1 MKARI
6 LLLLVLIAIS
16 FSTASA
22 APQQHSAVMYLNEAC
37 GHCGVYANE
46 LKEFLSSKGIDAEIK
61 YVINDPAMRA
71 ELDALNKKLAIPPSM
86 QGHMTVS
93 IDEKLVLEGHIPIAL
108 LDGYFKKYPNF
119 DFPSIILFQD
129 SMDPTTITSYRV
141 LGADGKIRECDIDVQ
156 IANCAKSGKII
167 DSLQASLPYVVL
179 TTGLLAGL
187 HPCTIAVLLFFIAF
201 LFTIRRTRIGIFKVG
216 GAYILG
222 IFLAYLLIG
231 LGLLQAFVVSSE
243 PHFFAKIAGIFVIG
257 LGLLNIVDFFR
268 KGSLINLG
276 LPKAS
281 LQTIKDLI
289 HKASV
294 PSAFALGVLVGI
306 CSFGCT
312 AGIYISILG
321 LLVTRATYMEGLFY
335 LFVYNLLFILPLIFI
350 LFIASSRKVV
360 ERIETWEQHEK
371 NYIKL
376 IAGLSMIIL
385 GAVLLMLVY

>member
-1 MKARI
+1 MRFGI
-6 LLLLVLIAIS
+6 LLLLVSIA
-16 FSTASA
+16 FLLLPANA
-22 APQQHSAVMYLNEAC
+22 LPAHSAKMYLNEAC

-46 LKEFLSSKGIDAEIK
+46 LKEFLSSKGIDAEIE
-61 YVINDPAMRA
+61 YVINNPSIRA

-108 LDGYFKKYPNF
+108 IESLFGKYPEL
-119 DFPSIILFQD
+119 DFPPIIVLQD
-129 SMDPTTITSYRV
+129 SMELSTISSYRV
-141 LGADGKIRECDIDVQ
+141 LGADGKIRECNIDVQ
-156 IANCAKSGKII
+156 IADCAKSGKII
-167 DSLQASLPYVVL
+167 DALQASLPYVVL

-231 LGLLQAFVVSSE
+231 LGLLQAFVVSAE

-257 LGLLNIVDFFR
+257 LGLLNIVDFFK
-268 KGSLINLG
+268 KGKLINLG
-276 LPKAS
+276 IPKMS
-281 LQTIKDLI
+281 LQAIKDLV

-294 PSAFALGVLVGI
+294 PSAFVLGVLVGI

-350 LFIASSRKVV
+350 LLITSSKKVV
-360 ERIETWEQHEK
+360 KRIETWEQHEK
-371 NYIKL
+371 NYVKL
-376 IAGLSMIIL
+376 IEGLSMIIL
-385 GAVLLMLVY
+385 GALLLMLVY

>member
-1 MKARI
+1 
-6 LLLLVLIAIS
+6 
-16 FSTASA
+16 
-22 APQQHSAVMYLNEAC
+22 
-37 GHCGVYANE
+37 
-46 LKEFLSSKGIDAEIK
+46 
-61 YVINDPAMRA
+61 
-71 ELDALNKKLAIPPSM
+71 
-86 QGHMTVS
+86 
-93 IDEKLVLEGHIPIAL
+93 
-108 LDGYFKKYPNF
+108 
-119 DFPSIILFQD
+119 
-129 SMDPTTITSYRV
+129 
-141 LGADGKIRECDIDVQ
+141 
-156 IANCAKSGKII
+156 
-167 DSLQASLPYVVL
+167 
-179 TTGLLAGL
+179 
-187 HPCTIAVLLFFIAF
+187 
-201 LFTIRRTRIGIFKVG
+201 
-216 GAYILG
+216 
-222 IFLAYLLIG
+222 
-231 LGLLQAFVVSSE
+231 QAFVVSSE

-257 LGLLNIVDFFR
+257 LGLLNIVDFFK
-268 KGSLINLG
+268 KGKLINLG

-294 PSAFALGVLVGI
+294 PSAFVLGVIVGI

-350 LFIASSRKVV
+350 LFITSSRKVV

>member
-1 MKARI
+1 MRVGI
-6 LLLLVLIAIS
+6 LLLLVSIA
-16 FSTASA
+16 FLLLPANA
-22 APQQHSAVMYLNEAC
+22 LPGHSAKMYLNEAC

-61 YVINDPAMRA
+61 YVINDPAIRA

-93 IDEKLVLEGHIPIAL
+93 IDDKLVLEGHIPIAL
-108 LDGYFKKYPNF
+108 IEGLFSKYPEF
-119 DFPSIILFQD
+119 DFPPLIVFQD
-129 SMDPTTITSYRV
+129 SMDASAITSYRV
-141 LGADGKIRECDIDVQ
+141 LGADGKIRECNVDTQ
-156 IANCAKSGKII
+156 IADCTSSGKII

-201 LFTIRRTRIGIFKVG
+201 LFTIRRTRMGIFKVG

-231 LGLLQAFVVSSE
+231 LGLLQAFVVSTE

-257 LGLLNIVDFFR
+257 LGLLNMVDFFKR
-268 KGSLINLG
+268 GKLINLG

-281 LQTIKDLI
+281 LQTIKDLV

-350 LFIASSRKVV
+350 LLITSSKKVV

-385 GAVLLMLVY
+385 GALLLMLVY

>member
-1 MKARI
+1 MRFGI
-6 LLLLVLIAIS
+6 LLLLVSIA
-16 FSTASA
+16 FLLLPANA
-22 APQQHSAVMYLNEAC
+22 LPAHSAKMYLNEAC

-46 LKEFLSSKGIDAEIK
+46 LKEFLSSKGIDAEIE
-61 YVINDPAMRA
+61 YVINNPEIRA
-71 ELDALNKKLAIPPSM
+71 ELDALNKRLAIPPSM

-93 IDEKLVLEGHIPIAL
+93 IDDKLVLEGHIPIAL
-108 LDGYFKKYPNF
+108 LEGLFGKYPELV
-119 DFPSIILFQD
+119 FPPLIVLQD
-129 SMDPTTITSYRV
+129 SMDASAITSYRV
-141 LGADGKIRECDIDVQ
+141 LGADGKIRECSVDVE
-156 IANCAKSGKII
+156 IANCANSGKII

-231 LGLLQAFVVSSE
+231 LGLLQAFVVSAE

-257 LGLLNIVDFFR
+257 LGLLNIVDFFK
-268 KGSLINLG
+268 KGKLVNLG

-294 PSAFALGVLVGI
+294 PSAFVLGILVGI

-335 LFVYNLLFILPLIFI
+335 LLVYNLLFILPLIFI

-385 GAVLLMLVY
+385 GALLLMLVY